1 MADSHTSELGNILC
15 ERHEE
20 LDFVAIIKKETVSL
34 RTVKDNVNLTDIAKQ
49 FGGGGH
55 PKASGFP
62 LNNVK
67 LNNFINDIFD
77 IKEGE

>member
-20 LDFVAIIKKETVSL
+20 LDFIAIIKQGAVSL
-34 RTVKDNVNLTDIAKQ
+34 RTVKDDINLTDIAKQ

-62 LNNVK
+62 LGKDK
-67 LNNFINDIFD
+67 LDKFICELLGNL
-77 IKEGE
+77 K